1 MFRKNR
7 YFLPSL
13 EGLTV
18 TEEILEAFDIESI
31 NPVTLLFQ
39 SGYLTVAD
47 TFTRRDRLMFRLTMP
62 NQEVKI
68 ALNDHFINAYTLLVN
83 EKIPFQDDL
92 YSCLEQGDVTG
103 MTRVIHRLF
112 ASIPWRN
119 FTQNDLADYEGYYAS
134 VLYAFFSS
142 LNATVIPEDI
152 TNHGQADLTV
162 QMGSHIYVM
171 EIKVVGTNKAENVDK
186 AENADTGTAGGLD
199 ANPALAQIQKKGYAD
214 KYRGRSGIQV
224 HEVGLVFSRKLRN
237 LVS

>member
-1 MFRKNR
+1 
-7 YFLPSL
+7 
-13 EGLTV
+13 
-18 TEEILEAFDIESI
+18 
-31 NPVTLLFQ
+31 
-39 SGYLTVAD
+39 
-47 TFTRRDRLMFRLTMP
+47 LMFRLTIP

-92 YSCLEQGDVTG
+92 YSCLEQGDVAG

-162 QMGSHIYVM
+162 QLGSHIYVM
-171 EIKVVGTNKAENVDK
+171 EIKVVDADPGKDKHMAEDQ
-186 AENADTGTAGGLD
+186 D
-199 ANPALAQIQKKGYAD
+199 ANPALAQIRRKKYAD

-224 HEVGLVFSRKLRN
+224 HEVGLVFNRKLRN